1 MNEPTYYNLNG
12 LSPLE
17 AFKEGLMSEEEL
29 IGFCKGNVVK
39 YTIRAGHKND
49 EAVKDCEKAINY
61 LQTLKEIYE
70 KK

>member
-49 EAVKDCEKAINY
+49 EAVKDCEKAIHY